1 MRKFLSKKYWSLGT
15 SLGSLG
21 PLSQGDVILGFGRTW
36 FLVILGPYSHFF
48 IVACPGHAE
57 NPKLIAARCDY
68 DCAFTFNGLDMN
80 PAIVGLSTFVGVKGL
95 ISPPVQSPS

>member
-1 MRKFLSKKYWSLGT
+1 MHKITSIENDVRKFLSQKFWSLGT

-21 PLSQGDVILGFGRTW
+21 PLSQGDVILGFGRPQ

-57 NPKLIAARCDY
+57 NPKLIAARCV
-68 DCAFTFNGLDMN
+68 M
-80 PAIVGLSTFVGVKGL
+80 
-95 ISPPVQSPS
+95 